1 MSVQG
6 DGSAGPVTLRELVAG
21 NLRRLR
27 TEAGVAPEDL
37 LPTAR
42 ANGLDWTASWLGSVE
57 RGTRSLSAEQLLALP
72 VVLSGALRRRVT
84 LADLLRGD
92 RPVVLAGNLDPPHA
106 SVPAAY
112 LRDVVTGEP
121 VRRPFSTPVAAATP
135 DPEAGAAARAA
146 QRLREISRAG
156 LGDVDIR
163 ALARAERGAGAAET
177 RLARRLDVP
186 EIAVIAAAA
195 SLWGHSLTEE
205 QGARARAGEPA
216 TAVHRPLVADLTARV
231 HQAASRAAEQRLA
244 AMQAEVEA
252 ERAEVP
258 PDAPPPEVEPAA
270 AT

>member
-1 MSVQG
+1 VQG
-6 DGSAGPVTLRELVAG
+6 DGTVTLRELVAG

-27 TEAGVAPEDL
+27 AEAGVAPEDL

-42 ANGLDWTASWLGSVE
+42 ANGLDWTASWLTSVE
-57 RGTRSLSAEQLLALP
+57 RGTRALSAEQLLALP

-84 LADLLRGD
+84 LADLLHGD
-92 RPVVLAGNLDPPHA
+92 TPVVLAASLDPPHA
-106 SVPAAY
+106 SVPAGY

-121 VRRPFSTPVAAATP
+121 VRLPFSTPVAAPAP
-135 DPEAGAAARAA
+135 DPEAGASVRAA
-146 QRLREISRAG
+146 QRLREIGRAG

-163 ALARAERGAGAAET
+163 ALARAEAGAGTAEA

-205 QGARARAGEPA
+205 QAASAEPGAARRLAA
-216 TAVHRPLVADLTARV
+216 QLTARIYE
-231 HQAASRAAEQRLA
+231 AAARAAEVRLA

-252 ERAEVP
+252 DHQAETHP
-258 PDAPPPEVEPAA
+258 HAEAPAEA
-270 AT
+270 

>member
-1 MSVQG
+1 VE
-6 DGSAGPVTLRELVAG
+6 PVALRELVAG

-27 TEAGVAPEDL
+27 AEAGAQPDDL
-37 LPTAR
+37 VPIAR
-42 ANGLDWTASWLGSVE
+42 ANGLDWTAPWLTSVE
-57 RGTRSLSAEQLLALP
+57 RGSRSLSAEQLLALP

-92 RPVVLAGNLDPPHA
+92 APVVLAANLDPPLA

-121 VRRPFSTPVAAATP
+121 VRRPFSTPVPPAAP
-135 DPEAGAAARAA
+135 DPEAGASARAA

-163 ALARAERGAGAAET
+163 ALARAEAGAGAAEA

-195 SLWGHSLTEE
+195 SLWGHSLAEE
-205 QGARARAGEPA
+205 QTARTAAGTAAA
-216 TAVHRPLVADLTARV
+216 TVGRRLAADLTSRIY
-231 HQAASRAAEQRLA
+231 QAATRAAEDRLA
-244 AMQAEVEA
+244 AMQAEV
-252 ERAEVP
+252 
-258 PDAPPPEVEPAA
+258 DAIETEPAPVESSTA
-270 AT
+270 GAD